1 MSFGF
6 RVTRSRCD
14 FGIIRIRF
22 GFGERHLFQAN
33 TIAGLRMQ
41 SEAKLMRIRDG
52 VELAGMSDVG
62 CQRRNNED
70 CYAYWE
76 PASDLEY
83 ERKGRLAIVADGMG
97 GHEGGQEASR
107 IAVQTIQQVYA
118 ETPGSDPQSLL
129 AAAFREAHKRIHGYA
144 AEHPQLRGMGT
155 TATAIV
161 LLSKQLFYSHVG
173 DSRLYLIRGGKASR
187 LTHDHSYVSRLV
199 EDGVITSEEAEVHPQ
214 RHILT
219 TALGAGSE
227 FSLDMPEHP
236 IALEAGDVLV
246 LCTDGLWGLLTEHE
260 VAQAA
265 TDNHPSEACRGLVE
279 VAKQRGGPD
288 NITVQVLRLT

>member
-1 MSFGF
+1 
-6 RVTRSRCD
+6 
-14 FGIIRIRF
+14 
-22 GFGERHLFQAN
+22 
-33 TIAGLRMQ
+33 MQ
-41 SEAKLMRIRDG
+41 SETKLMRIRDG
-52 VELAGMSDVG
+52 VEPAGMSDVG

-76 PASDLEY
+76 SASDLEY
-83 ERKGRLAIVADGMG
+83 ESKGRLAIVADGMG

-118 ETPGSDPQSLL
+118 ETPDSDPKSLL
-129 AAAFREAHKRIHGYA
+129 AVAFREAHKRIHSYA

-161 LLSKQLFYSHVG
+161 LLSRQLYYSHVG
-173 DSRLYLIRGGKASR
+173 DSRLYLVRAGKASR

-199 EDGVITSEEAEVHPQ
+199 EDGVITSEEAEMHPQ

-219 TALGAGSE
+219 TALGAGPE
-227 FSLDMPEHP
+227 FSLDAPEHP

-246 LCTDGLWGLLTEHE
+246 LCTDGLWGLLTELE
-260 VAQAA
+260 VAQTA
-265 TDNHPSEACRGLVE
+265 TDNRPAEACRVLVE
-279 VAKQRGGPD
+279 MAKQRGGPD
-288 NITVQVLRLT
+288 NITVQVLRIN